1 MGRVP
6 TMRLDDSEFLFFD
19 SSKEASIEV
28 NAFLN
33 LRFIKKHK
41 PAVFEK
47 LLHAN
52 ELQFKVSLNV
62 PDFL

>member
-1 MGRVP
+1 
-6 TMRLDDSEFLFFD
+6 MRLDASEFLFFD

>member
-1 MGRVP
+1 
-6 TMRLDDSEFLFFD
+6 MRLDASEFLFFD

-52 ELQFKVSLNV
+52 ELKFKV
-62 PDFL
+62 